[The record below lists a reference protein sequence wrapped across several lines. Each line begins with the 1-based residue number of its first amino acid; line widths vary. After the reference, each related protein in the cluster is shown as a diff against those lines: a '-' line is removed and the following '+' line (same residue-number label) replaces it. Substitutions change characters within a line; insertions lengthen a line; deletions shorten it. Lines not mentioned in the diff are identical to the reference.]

1 MTVDTA
7 GLLRLAED
15 IAREAGALARRYRA
29 GSDLEVMTKSSPT
42 DMVTA
47 ADTATETL
55 IRERVNRARPDDGIV
70 GEEGADATGT
80 SGLSW
85 VVDPIDGTVNFV
97 YGHAQYATSIAVED
111 VDGPLVAVVHAP
123 VTGQTWTAV
132 RGGGAFLDGTAV
144 STTTCAQ
151 LDTALIATGFG
162 YRAERRASQA
172 AVVAQVLPLVRDI
185 RRCGAASLDLCEVAC
200 GRLDGYYE
208 QGLQRWDLAAGGL
221 IVREAGGLVSGL
233 EGRPASEAMTVAAG
247 PALQPHLVDLLT
259 ALDADRPS

>member
-1 MTVDTA
+1 LLLGVEPSTVAHQLDPMS
-7 GLLRLAED
+7 GRLTV
-15 IAREAGALARRYRA
+15 RE
-29 GSDLEVMTKSSPT
+29 
-42 DMVTA
+42 
-47 ADTATETL
+47 
-55 IRERVNRARPDDGIV
+55 
-70 GEEGADATGT
+70 
-80 SGLSW
+80 
-85 VVDPIDGTVNFV
+85 PIDGFTPERFLK
-97 YGHAQYATSIAVED
+97 I
-111 VDGPLVAVVHAP
+111 PVAVVHAP

-233 EGRPASEAMTVAAG
+233 NGRPASEAMTVAAG
-247 PALQPHLVDLLT
+247 PALHPHLVDLLT